1 MGTWQTAAMRTT
13 PRLASAALLGAAL
26 LVGCTSAANS
36 QPTQPTTLAT
46 GSSGTT
52 SSTASPTGS
61 TGTAT
66 SPTATVVDT
75 TLPVVTADPST
86 TVLPTST
93 APAGASVS
101 IARGGFITK
110 DHGSCTPISCKYV
123 QITAA
128 GWKPKQPLSVTCYS
142 DSGSS
147 GPYPKFADSSGNLSA
162 ATTCFFGNVTHVY
175 VEIDGAKSNVVTP
188 WKDW

>member
-52 SSTASPTGS
+52 SSIVSPTGS
-61 TGTAT
+61 TGTT
-66 SPTATVVDT
+66 TQPTATVVDT
-75 TLPVVTADPST
+75 VPAEITEPST

-128 GWKPKQPLSVTCYS
+128 GWTPKQPLSVTCYS